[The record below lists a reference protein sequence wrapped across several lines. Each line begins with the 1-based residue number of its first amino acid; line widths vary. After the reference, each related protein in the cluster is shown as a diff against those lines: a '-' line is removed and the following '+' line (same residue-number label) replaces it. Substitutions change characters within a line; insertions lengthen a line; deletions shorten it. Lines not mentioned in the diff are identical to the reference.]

1 MNRFIEAAMKRSVLI
16 LTCVALII
24 TWGAMSAF
32 QMQRD
37 YLPPINNTALMATIQ
52 ADHYQADQVKQT
64 IAAKVEEAVQS
75 VDKLSYIESN
85 SFDGGLMVSFYF
97 PNHTDMEKAEDD
109 VKKAVG
115 KIKLPDDV
123 NTPLVSRVST
133 NSFPVL
139 RLSLTSE
146 NVDESHLRTSVQD
159 NVVNELKRVPG
170 VSEVRVTGAGQSG
183 YIVTLQADAVEKYRL
198 TMKDIQNA
206 LSSMHPIWPQG
217 TIKEDGGPEGR
228 LSMPI
233 RITGWEINSTDLNNL
248 SIPTPDGETVVLQ
261 DIATIKSGLVDVH
274 TISRT
279 SGKPSVLL
287 DVLKTP
293 SANVTDVTERI
304 NERIQALP
312 EIKAKAVDLSILQD
326 QGNEI
331 NTALKGLIKEGLL
344 GILFSV
350 ICVFVFFRNIRSTLI
365 IALSLPVCLLAATA
379 ILKAMDVSLNIL
391 TISGLIVAMGRV
403 VDDSIV
409 VIDNM
414 YRKQMERTGGP
425 ITAHS
430 LAGGVVEM
438 IPAIVSST
446 ATTVAVFLPISL
458 IGGMISSAF
467 SGFAWAVVIALVTS
481 LAVSILV
488 VPALAYVCWKKQ
500 PITKS
505 VDMEMKART
514 VLQWVFF
521 KKKVI
526 VILTLALFAITAAVA
541 AFLPVNFFP
550 REHANGVTIQV
561 ELPEQSLLADVDA
574 EVKNIETILKDV
586 PEVETYTSTL
596 GSTFTP
602 MFDDVFDEGGG
613 WVQKQNIANISV
625 GIKKQT
631 DADLFVKQLRSQL
644 GALSTNAVFTV
655 ANQNIAGDDSRLK
668 VILTGGDQR
677 ELDSAAILVR
687 SKLQM
692 IPGLSVEGTANDA
705 NESMKHFLVL
715 NQSSIQD
722 LGLNV
727 DEITNRMNR
736 YLPQNVRMDVIAGE
750 VAIPIELQMDTAQG
764 SLVSAGDPNP
774 EKTILSKIGHETFT
788 AKDGSQVSLAE
799 ITTLETSSQTVI
811 SERDGSPF
819 AAVTGNIVTRDIGK
833 VTRQVN
839 ETMNGL
845 NLPSGVDYSLGGI
858 SQQVKQMVMEMSLA
872 LILSLALVLMIVSA
886 VFRGWH
892 APAAVLICIPMALI
906 GSVWGMAILGMEW
919 NLAALIGLLMLAG
932 IAVTNGIVLVDKIE
946 RNLAAGMEV
955 RQAILFGTATRVRPV
970 LMTAGTTILT
980 LLPLAASSNGNT
992 LVSQTLG
999 VVVVGGMISSTII
1012 CLFIIPIMY
1021 EWLNVKR
1028 NKTRNRQQQERKQ
1041 GTVLLL

>member
-1 MNRFIEAAMKRSVLI
+1 MIRFIEAAMKRSVLI

-24 TWGAMSAF
+24 IWGGMSAF

-37 YLPPINNTALMATIQ
+37 YLPPINNTALMITIQ

-64 IAAKVEEAVQS
+64 IAANVEEAVHS
-75 VDKLSYIESN
+75 VDKLSYIETN
-85 SFDGGLMVSFYF
+85 SFDGGFMASLYF
-97 PNHTDMEKAEDD
+97 PAHTNMEKAEKE
-109 VKKAVG
+109 VQAAVE
-115 KIKLPDDV
+115 KIKLPDLV
-123 NTPLVSRVST
+123 NTPLISRVST

-146 NVDESHLRTSVQD
+146 KMDENQLRTTIQD
-159 NVVNELKRVPG
+159 KVASEIKRVPG
-170 VSEVRVTGAGQSG
+170 VMDVRVTGAGKAG
-183 YIVTLQADAVEKYRL
+183 YLLTLKADALEKYGL
-198 TMKDIQNA
+198 EVKDIQNA
-206 LSSMHPIWPQG
+206 LSSIHPIWPQG
-217 TIKEDGGPEGR
+217 TIKEKGGPEGQI
-228 LSMPI
+228 SMPI
-233 RITGWEINSTDLNNL
+233 RVTGWDINITDLKNIK
-248 SIPTPDGETVVLQ
+248 IPTSDGKTVVLQ
-261 DIATIKSGLVDVH
+261 DIATINSSIVDLH

-279 SGKPSVLL
+279 TGNPSVLL

-304 NERIQALP
+304 NERIQAIP
-312 EIKAKAVDLSILQD
+312 EIKSEAVHLSVLLD
-326 QGNEI
+326 QGKEI
-331 NTALKGLIKEGLL
+331 NAALKGLIKEGLL
-344 GILFSV
+344 GIVFSV

-365 IALSLPVCLLAATA
+365 IALSLPICLLAATA

-414 YRKQMERTGGP
+414 YRRQMEKSDDYV
-425 ITAHS
+425 TARQ
-430 LAGGVVEM
+430 LANGVVEM

-446 ATTVAVFLPISL
+446 ATTVAVFLPISI

-467 SGFAWAVVIALVTS
+467 SGFAWSVVIAIVTS
-481 LAVSILV
+481 LAVSIIV
-488 VPALAYVCWKKQ
+488 VPVLAYLCWKKQ

-505 VDMEMKART
+505 VDIEKKAQN
-514 VLQWVFF
+514 VLQWVFL

-526 VILTLALFAITAAVA
+526 VVITLAVFIITVALAAI
-541 AFLPVNFFP
+541 LPVNFFP
-550 REHANGVTIQV
+550 RENANGITIQV
-561 ELPEQSLLADVDA
+561 ELPEEALLADIDA
-574 EVKNIETILKDV
+574 EVKNIETILKNR
-586 PEVETYTSTL
+586 PEVETFTSTL
-596 GSTFTP
+596 GSSFTP

-613 WVQKQNIANISV
+613 WIQKQNIANISV

-631 DADLFVKQLRSQL
+631 DTDLFVKQLRSQL
-644 GALSTNAVFTV
+644 GALSTSAVFTV

-668 VILTGGDQR
+668 VILTGADQR

-692 IPGLSVEGTANDA
+692 VPGLSVEGTANDA
-705 NESMKHFLVL
+705 DGSMKHFLVL
-715 NQSSIQD
+715 NQQKIQR
-722 LGLNV
+722 LGLDV
-727 DEITNRMNR
+727 DEVLERIHGF
-736 YLPQNVRMDVIAGE
+736 LPQDIRMDVANGD
-750 VAIPIELQMDTAQG
+750 VTIPIELQMDTTQG
-764 SLVSAGDPNP
+764 HLVTAGDPNP
-774 EKTILSKIGHETFT
+774 EKMILSKIGHEMFT
-788 AKDGSQVSLAE
+788 ARDGSQVSLAE

-811 SERDGSPF
+811 SERDGRPF
-819 AAVTGNIVTRDIGK
+819 AAVTGNIITRDIGK

-839 ETMNGL
+839 ETMKGL

-858 SQQVKQMVMEMSLA
+858 SQQVKQMVLEMSLA

-906 GSVWGMAILGMEW
+906 GSVWSMTILGMEW
-919 NLAALIGLLMLAG
+919 NLAALIGMLMLAG

-955 RQAILFGTATRVRPV
+955 RQAILLGTATRARPV
-970 LMTAGTTILT
+970 FMTAGTTILT

-999 VVVVGGMISSTII
+999 VVVVGGMISSTLI
-1012 CLFIIPIMY
+1012 CLLIIPIMY
-1021 EWLNVKR
+1021 EWLSLR
-1028 NKTRNRQQQERKQ
+1028 RSKTRLVPLTPQDLSEN
-1041 GTVLLL
+1041 G

>member
-1 MNRFIEAAMKRSVLI
+1 MVYFSMNRFIEAAMKRSVLI

-37 YLPPINNTALMATIQ
+37 YLPPINNTALMVTIQ
-52 ADHYQADQVKQT
+52 ADHYQTDQVKQT

-75 VDKLSYIESN
+75 VDKLSYIETN
-85 SFDGGLMVSFYF
+85 SFDGGFMASLYF
-97 PNHTDMEKAEDD
+97 PNHTDMEEAEND
-109 VKKAVG
+109 VKKAVD
-115 KIKLPDDV
+115 KINLPDLV
-123 NTPLVSRVST
+123 HTPLISRVST

-146 NVDESHLRTSVQD
+146 NIDENQLRTSVQD
-159 NVVNELKRVPG
+159 KVVNGIKRVPG
-170 VSEVRVTGAGQSG
+170 VMDVRITGAGKAG
-183 YIVTLQADAVEKYRL
+183 YLLKLKADAVKQYGL
-198 TMKDIQNA
+198 TAKDIENA
-206 LSSMHPIWPQG
+206 LSSIHPIWPQG
-217 TIKEDGGPEGR
+217 TITEKGGPEGQI
-228 LSMPI
+228 SMPI
-233 RITGWEINSTDLNNL
+233 RVTGWDMNSTDLEN
-248 SIPTPDGETVVLQ
+248 IKVPTPDGETVDLQ
-261 DIATIKSGLVDVH
+261 EIATIKSSIVDLQ

-279 SGKPSVLL
+279 SGQPSVLL

-293 SANVTDVTERI
+293 SANITDVTERI
-304 NERIQALP
+304 NERIQSLP
-312 EIKAKAVDLSILQD
+312 EIKSGDVQLSLLLD
-326 QGNEI
+326 QGKEI
-331 NTALKGLIKEGLL
+331 NAALKGLVKEGLL
-344 GILFSV
+344 GIVFSV

-365 IALSLPVCLLAATA
+365 IALSLPICLLAATA

-414 YRKQMERTGGP
+414 HRKQMEQLGGQV
-425 ITAHS
+425 TARQ

-467 SGFAWAVVIALVTS
+467 SGFAWSVVIALVTS
-481 LAVSILV
+481 LAVSIMV
-488 VPALAYVCWKKQ
+488 VPALAYLCWSKQ

-505 VDMEMKART
+505 VEMEKTARN
-514 VLQWVFF
+514 VLQWVFL

-526 VILTLALFAITAAVA
+526 VILTLALFVMTAAIA

-550 REHANGVTIQV
+550 RENANGVTIQV
-561 ELPEQSLLADVDA
+561 ELPEKALLADIDA
-574 EVKNIETILKDV
+574 EVKNIETILKDR
-586 PEVETYTSTL
+586 PEVETYTATL

-613 WVQKQNIANISV
+613 WIQKQNIANISV

-631 DADLFVKQLRSQL
+631 DTDRFVKQLRSQL
-644 GALSTNAVFTV
+644 GALSTSAVFTV

-668 VILTGGDQR
+668 VILTGADQR

-692 IPGLSVEGTANDA
+692 VPGLSVEGTANDA
-705 NESMKHFLVL
+705 DESMKHFLAL
-715 NQSSIQD
+715 NQNKIQD
-722 LGLNV
+722 LGINV
-727 DEITNRMNR
+727 NEITNRINH
-736 YLPQNVRMDVIAGE
+736 YLPQHVRMDAVNGE
-750 VAIPIELQMDTAQG
+750 GTIPIELQMDTAQG
-764 SLVSAGDPNP
+764 NLVSAGDPNP

-799 ITTLETSSQTVI
+799 ITTLATTNQTVI
-811 SERDGSPF
+811 SERDGRPF

-833 VTRQVN
+833 VTKQVN
-839 ETMNGL
+839 ETMKGL
-845 NLPSGVDYSLGGI
+845 DLPSSIDYSLGGI
-858 SQQVKQMVMEMSLA
+858 SQQVTQMVMEMSLA

-906 GSVWGMAILGMEW
+906 GSVWGMVLLGMEW
-919 NLAALIGLLMLAG
+919 NLAALIGMLMLAG

-955 RQAILFGTATRVRPV
+955 RQAILFGTATRMRPV

-999 VVVVGGMISSTII
+999 VVVVGGMISSTLI
-1012 CLFIIPIMY
+1012 CLLIIPIMY
-1021 EWLNVKR
+1021 QWLSVKKS
-1028 NKTRNRQQQERKQ
+1028 KTKNRQQQ
-1041 GTVLLL
+1041 VSA

>member
-1 MNRFIEAAMKRSVLI
+1 MIRFIEAAMKRSVLI

-24 TWGAMSAF
+24 IWGAMSAF

-37 YLPPINNTALMATIQ
+37 YLPPINNTALMITIQ

-64 IAAKVEEAVQS
+64 IAANVEEAVHS
-75 VDKLSYIESN
+75 VDKLSYIETN
-85 SFDGGLMVSFYF
+85 SFDGGFMASLYF
-97 PNHTDMEKAEDD
+97 PAHTNMEKAEKE
-109 VKKAVG
+109 VQAAVE
-115 KIKLPDDV
+115 KIKLPDLV
-123 NTPLVSRVST
+123 NTPLISRVST

-146 NVDESHLRTSVQD
+146 KMDENQLRTTIQD
-159 NVVNELKRVPG
+159 KVASEIKRVPG
-170 VSEVRVTGAGQSG
+170 VMDVRVTGAGKSG
-183 YIVTLQADAVEKYRL
+183 YLLTMKADALEKYHL
-198 TMKDIQNA
+198 TVKDIQNA
-206 LSSMHPIWPQG
+206 LSSIHPIWPQG
-217 TIKEDGGPEGR
+217 TIKEKGGPEGQI
-228 LSMPI
+228 SMPI
-233 RITGWEINSTDLNNL
+233 RVTGWDINITDLKNIK
-248 SIPTPDGETVVLQ
+248 IPTSDGKTVVLQ
-261 DIATIKSGLVDVH
+261 DIATINSSIVDLH

-279 SGKPSVLL
+279 TGNPSVLL

-304 NERIQALP
+304 NERIQAIP
-312 EIKAKAVDLSILQD
+312 EIKSEAVHLSVLLD
-326 QGNEI
+326 QGKEI
-331 NTALKGLIKEGLL
+331 NAALKGLIKEGLL
-344 GILFSV
+344 GIVFSV

-365 IALSLPVCLLAATA
+365 IALSLPICLLAATA

-414 YRKQMERTGGP
+414 YRRQMEKSNDQV
-425 ITAHS
+425 TARQ
-430 LAGGVVEM
+430 LANGVVEM

-446 ATTVAVFLPISL
+446 ATTVAVFLPISI

-467 SGFAWAVVIALVTS
+467 SGFAWSVVIAIVTS
-481 LAVSILV
+481 LAVSIIV
-488 VPALAYVCWKKQ
+488 VPVLAYLCWKKQ

-505 VDMEMKART
+505 VDIEKKAQN
-514 VLQWVFF
+514 VLQWVFL

-526 VILTLALFAITAAVA
+526 VVITLAVFIITVALAVI
-541 AFLPVNFFP
+541 LPVNFFP
-550 REHANGVTIQV
+550 RENANGITIQV
-561 ELPEQSLLADVDA
+561 ELPEEALLADIDA
-574 EVKNIETILKDV
+574 EVKNIETILKNR
-586 PEVETYTSTL
+586 PEVETFTSTL
-596 GSTFTP
+596 GSSFTP

-613 WVQKQNIANISV
+613 WIQKQNIANISV

-631 DADLFVKQLRSQL
+631 DTDLFVKQLRSQL
-644 GALSTNAVFTV
+644 GALSTSAVFTV

-668 VILTGGDQR
+668 VILTGADQR
-677 ELDSAAILVR
+677 ELDSAAVLVR

-692 IPGLSVEGTANDA
+692 VPGLSVEGTANDA
-705 NESMKHFLVL
+705 DGSMKHFLVL
-715 NQSSIQD
+715 NQQKIQR
-722 LGLNV
+722 LGLDV
-727 DEITNRMNR
+727 DEVLNRIHGF
-736 YLPQNVRMDVIAGE
+736 LPQDIRLDVANGD
-750 VAIPIELQMDTAQG
+750 VSIPIELQMDTTQG
-764 SLVSAGDPNP
+764 HLVTASDPNP
-774 EKTILSKIGHETFT
+774 EKTILSKIGHEMFT
-788 AKDGSQVSLAE
+788 ARDGSQVSLAE

-811 SERDGSPF
+811 SERDGRPF
-819 AAVTGNIVTRDIGK
+819 AAVTGNIITRDIGK

-839 ETMNGL
+839 ETMKGL

-858 SQQVKQMVMEMSLA
+858 SQQVKQMVLEMSLA

-906 GSVWGMAILGMEW
+906 GSVWSMTILGMEW
-919 NLAALIGLLMLAG
+919 NLAALIGMLMLAG

-955 RQAILFGTATRVRPV
+955 RLAILSGTATRARPV
-970 LMTAGTTILT
+970 FMTAGTTILT

-999 VVVVGGMISSTII
+999 VVVVGGMISSTLI
-1012 CLFIIPIMY
+1012 CLLIIPIMY
-1021 EWLNVKR
+1021 EWLSVR
-1028 NKTRNRQQQERKQ
+1028 RSKTRLVPLTPQDLSEN
-1041 GTVLLL
+1041 G

>member
-1 MNRFIEAAMKRSVLI
+1 MIRFIEAAMKRSVLI

-24 TWGAMSAF
+24 IWGGMSAF

-37 YLPPINNTALMATIQ
+37 YLPPINNTALMITIQ

-64 IAAKVEEAVQS
+64 IAANVEEAVHS
-75 VDKLSYIESN
+75 VDKLSYIETN
-85 SFDGGLMVSFYF
+85 SFDGGFMASLYF
-97 PNHTDMEKAEDD
+97 PAHTNMEKAEKE
-109 VKKAVG
+109 VQAAVE
-115 KIKLPDDV
+115 KIKLPDLV
-123 NTPLVSRVST
+123 NTPLISRVST

-146 NVDESHLRTSVQD
+146 KMDENQLRTTIQD
-159 NVVNELKRVPG
+159 KVASEIKRVPG
-170 VSEVRVTGAGQSG
+170 VMDVRVTGAGKSG
-183 YIVTLQADAVEKYRL
+183 YLLTMKADALEKYHL
-198 TMKDIQNA
+198 TVKDIQNA
-206 LSSMHPIWPQG
+206 LSSIHPIWPQG
-217 TIKEDGGPEGR
+217 TIKEKGGPEGQI
-228 LSMPI
+228 SMPI
-233 RITGWEINSTDLNNL
+233 RVTGWDINSTDLKNIK
-248 SIPTPDGETVVLQ
+248 IPTSDGKTVVLQ
-261 DIATIKSGLVDVH
+261 DIATINSSIVDLH

-279 SGKPSVLL
+279 TGNPSVLL

-304 NERIQALP
+304 NERIQAIP
-312 EIKAKAVDLSILQD
+312 EIKSEAVHLSVLLD
-326 QGNEI
+326 QGKEI
-331 NTALKGLIKEGLL
+331 NAALKGLIKEGLL
-344 GILFSV
+344 GIVFSV

-365 IALSLPVCLLAATA
+365 IALSLPICLLAATA

-414 YRKQMERTGGP
+414 YRRQMEKSNDQV
-425 ITAHS
+425 TARQ
-430 LAGGVVEM
+430 LANGVVEM

-446 ATTVAVFLPISL
+446 ATTVAVFLPISI

-467 SGFAWAVVIALVTS
+467 SGFAWSVVIAIVTS
-481 LAVSILV
+481 LAVSIIV
-488 VPALAYVCWKKQ
+488 VPVLAYLCWKKQ

-505 VDMEMKART
+505 VDIEKKAQN
-514 VLQWVFF
+514 VLQWVFL

-526 VILTLALFAITAAVA
+526 VVITLAVFIITVALAAI
-541 AFLPVNFFP
+541 LPVNFFP
-550 REHANGVTIQV
+550 RENANGITIQV
-561 ELPEQSLLADVDA
+561 ELPEEALLADIDA
-574 EVKNIETILKDV
+574 EVKNIETILKNR
-586 PEVETYTSTL
+586 PEVETFTSTL
-596 GSTFTP
+596 GSSFTP

-613 WVQKQNIANISV
+613 WIQKQNIANISV

-631 DADLFVKQLRSQL
+631 DTDLFVKQLRSQL
-644 GALSTNAVFTV
+644 GALSTSAVFTV

-668 VILTGGDQR
+668 VILTGADQR

-692 IPGLSVEGTANDA
+692 VPGLSVEGTANDA
-705 NESMKHFLVL
+705 DGSMKHFLVL
-715 NQSSIQD
+715 NQQKIQR
-722 LGLNV
+722 LGLDV
-727 DEITNRMNR
+727 DEVLERIHGF
-736 YLPQNVRMDVIAGE
+736 LPQDIRMDVANGD
-750 VAIPIELQMDTAQG
+750 VTIPIELQMDTTQG
-764 SLVSAGDPNP
+764 HLVTAGDPNP
-774 EKTILSKIGHETFT
+774 EKMILSKIGHEMFT
-788 AKDGSQVSLAE
+788 ARDGSQVSLAE

-811 SERDGSPF
+811 SERDGRPF
-819 AAVTGNIVTRDIGK
+819 AAVTGNIITRDIGK

-839 ETMNGL
+839 ETMKGL

-858 SQQVKQMVMEMSLA
+858 SQQVKQMVLEMSLA

-906 GSVWGMAILGMEW
+906 GSVWSMTILGMEW
-919 NLAALIGLLMLAG
+919 NLAALIGMLMLAG

-955 RQAILFGTATRVRPV
+955 RLAILSGTATRARPV
-970 LMTAGTTILT
+970 FMTAGTTILT

-999 VVVVGGMISSTII
+999 VVVVGGMISSTLI
-1012 CLFIIPIMY
+1012 CLLIIPIMY
-1021 EWLNVKR
+1021 EWLSVR
-1028 NKTRNRQQQERKQ
+1028 RSKTRLVPLTPQDLSEN
-1041 GTVLLL
+1041 G

>member
-37 YLPPINNTALMATIQ
+37 YLPPINNTALMVTIQ

-75 VDKLSYIESN
+75 VDKLSYIETN
-85 SFDGGLMVSFYF
+85 SFDGGFMASLYF
-97 PNHTDMEKAEDD
+97 PNHTDMEKVEND
-109 VKKAVG
+109 VKKAID
-115 KIKLPDDV
+115 KMKLPDHV

-146 NVDESHLRTSVQD
+146 KIDENQLRTSIEAKVT
-159 NVVNELKRVPG
+159 NEIKRVPG
-170 VSEVRVTGAGQSG
+170 VMDVRVTGAGKAG
-183 YIVTLQADAVEKYRL
+183 YMLTPKADAIEKYRL
-198 TMKDIQNA
+198 TVKDIENA
-206 LSSMHPIWPQG
+206 LSSIDPLWPQG
-217 TIKEDGGPEGR
+217 TIKEKGGPEGQI
-228 LSMPI
+228 SMPI
-233 RITGWEINSTDLNNL
+233 RVTGWEMNRTDLENIK
-248 SIPTPDGETVVLQ
+248 IPTPDGETVVLHE
-261 DIATIKSGLVDVH
+261 IAAVKSSLVDLQ

-279 SGKPSVLL
+279 SGQPSVLL

-304 NERIQALP
+304 NERIQAIP
-312 EIKAKAVDLSILQD
+312 EVKSGAVHLSVLLD
-326 QGNEI
+326 QGKEI

-344 GILFSV
+344 GIVFSV

-365 IALSLPVCLLAATA
+365 IALSLPICLLAATA

-414 YRKQMERTGGP
+414 YRKQIERSGGLV
-425 ITAHS
+425 TARQ
-430 LAGGVVEM
+430 LASGVVEM

-467 SGFAWAVVIALVTS
+467 SGFAWSVVIALITS

-488 VPALAYVCWKKQ
+488 VPALAYLCWKKQ

-505 VDMEMKART
+505 VDLEMRARN
-514 VLQWVFF
+514 VLQWVFL

-526 VILTLALFAITAAVA
+526 VVLTVALFAITVTGA

-550 REHANGVTIQV
+550 RENANGVTIQV
-561 ELPEQSLLADVDA
+561 ELPENAQLGDVDA
-574 EVKNIETILKDV
+574 EVKNIETILKDRA
-586 PEVETYTSTL
+586 EVETFTSTL

-613 WVQKQNIANISV
+613 WIQKQNIANISV
-625 GIKKQT
+625 GIKNQT
-631 DADLFVKQLRSQL
+631 DTDLFVKQLRSQL
-644 GALSTNAVFTV
+644 GALSTSAVFTV

-668 VILTGGDQR
+668 VILTGADQS

-705 NESMKHFLVL
+705 DESMKHFLAL
-715 NQSSIQD
+715 NQKKIQR

-727 DEITNRMNR
+727 DEITNRINS
-736 YLPQNVRMDVIAGE
+736 YLPQNVRIDVVNGDAP
-750 VAIPIELQMDTAQG
+750 IPIELHMDTAQG
-764 SLVSAGDPNP
+764 QLVFAGDPNP

-811 SERDGSPF
+811 SEREGRPF

-839 ETMNGL
+839 ETMKGL

-858 SQQVKQMVMEMSLA
+858 SQQVTQMVMEMSLA

-892 APAAVLICIPMALI
+892 APAAVLICIPLALI

-919 NLAALIGLLMLAG
+919 NLAALIGMLMLAG

-955 RQAILFGTATRVRPV
+955 RQAILFGTATRARPV
-970 LMTAGTTILT
+970 FMTAGTTILT

-999 VVVVGGMISSTII
+999 VVVVGGMISSTLI
-1012 CLFIIPIMY
+1012 CLLIIPIMY
-1021 EWLNVKR
+1021 EWLSVKR
-1028 NKTRNRQQQERKQ
+1028 IKRNTVQRQQ
-1041 GTVLLL
+1041 VSA

>member
-37 YLPPINNTALMATIQ
+37 YLPPINNTALMVTIQ
-52 ADHYQADQVKQT
+52 ADHDQADQVKQT

-75 VDKLSYIESN
+75 VDKLSYIETN
-85 SFDGGLMVSFYF
+85 SFDGGFMASLYF
-97 PNHTDMEKAEDD
+97 PNHTDMEKVEND
-109 VKKAVG
+109 VKKAID
-115 KIKLPDDV
+115 KMKLPDHV

-146 NVDESHLRTSVQD
+146 KIDENQLRTSMEAKVT
-159 NVVNELKRVPG
+159 NEIKRVPG
-170 VSEVRVTGAGQSG
+170 VMDVRVTGAGKAG
-183 YIVTLQADAVEKYRL
+183 YMLTLKPEPIEKYRL
-198 TMKDIQNA
+198 TVKDIQNA
-206 LSSMHPIWPQG
+206 LFSIHPLWPQG
-217 TIKEDGGPEGR
+217 TIKEKGGPEGQI
-228 LSMPI
+228 SMPI
-233 RITGWEINSTDLNNL
+233 RVTGWDMNRTDLENIK
-248 SIPTPDGETVVLQ
+248 IPTPDGETVDLHE
-261 DIATIKSGLVDVH
+261 IATIKSSLVDLQ

-279 SGKPSVLL
+279 SGQPSVLL

-304 NERIQALP
+304 NERIQAIP
-312 EIKAKAVDLSILQD
+312 EVKSGAVHLSIILD
-326 QGNEI
+326 QGKEI

-344 GILFSV
+344 GIVFSV

-365 IALSLPVCLLAATA
+365 IALSLPICLLAATA

-414 YRKQMERTGGP
+414 YRKQIEQSGDLV
-425 ITAHS
+425 TARQ
-430 LAGGVVEM
+430 LASGVVEM

-458 IGGMISSAF
+458 IGGMISSAL
-467 SGFAWAVVIALVTS
+467 SGFAWSVVIALITS
-481 LAVSILV
+481 LAVSIIV
-488 VPALAYVCWKKQ
+488 VPALAYLCWKKQ

-505 VDMEMKART
+505 VDVEMKARN
-514 VLQWVFF
+514 VLQWVFL

-526 VILTLALFAITAAVA
+526 VVLTVALFAITAVIA

-550 REHANGVTIQV
+550 RENANGVTIQV
-561 ELPEQSLLADVDA
+561 ELPENAQLGDIDA
-574 EVKNIETILKDV
+574 EVKNIETILKDRA
-586 PEVETYTSTL
+586 EVETFTSTL

-613 WVQKQNIANISV
+613 WIQKQNIANISV
-625 GIKKQT
+625 GIKNQT
-631 DADLFVKQLRSQL
+631 DTDLFVKQLRSQL
-644 GALSTNAVFTV
+644 GALSTSAVFTV

-668 VILTGGDQR
+668 VNLTGADQS

-705 NESMKHFLVL
+705 DESMKHFLAL
-715 NQSSIQD
+715 NQKKIQR
-722 LGLNV
+722 LGLHV
-727 DEITNRMNR
+727 DEITNRINS
-736 YLPQNVRMDVIAGE
+736 YLPQNLRMDVVNGD
-750 VAIPIELQMDTAQG
+750 VPIPIELHMDTAQG
-764 SLVSAGDPNP
+764 QLVFAGDPNP

-811 SERDGSPF
+811 SERDGHPF

-839 ETMNGL
+839 ETMKGL

-858 SQQVKQMVMEMSLA
+858 SQQVTQMVMEMSLA

-892 APAAVLICIPMALI
+892 APAAVLICIPLALI
-906 GSVWGMAILGMEW
+906 GSIWGMAILGMEW
-919 NLAALIGLLMLAG
+919 NLAALIGMLMLAG

-946 RNLAAGMEV
+946 RNLAAGMVV
-955 RQAILFGTATRVRPV
+955 RQAILLGTATRARPV
-970 LMTAGTTILT
+970 FMTAGTTILT

-999 VVVVGGMISSTII
+999 VVVVGGMISSTLI
-1012 CLFIIPIMY
+1012 CLLIIPIMY
-1021 EWLNVKR
+1021 EWLSVKR
-1028 NKTRNRQQQERKQ
+1028 NKRNTVQRQQ
-1041 GTVLLL
+1041 VSA